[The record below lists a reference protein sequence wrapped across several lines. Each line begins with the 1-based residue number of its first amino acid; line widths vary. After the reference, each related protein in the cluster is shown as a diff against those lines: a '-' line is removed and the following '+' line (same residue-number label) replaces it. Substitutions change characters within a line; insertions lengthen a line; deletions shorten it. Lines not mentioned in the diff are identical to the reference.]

1 MKHTPIG
8 VSACL
13 LGFNCKYNGKNN
25 LNLEVINLIKGK
37 EVVPICPEELGGLS
51 TPRIPSEII
60 ENDKVINQIGKDV
73 SLNFTQGAIKAL
85 KILRENNCESV
96 ILKDGSPSCGYTFIY
111 DGTFSNVK
119 IPGKGIACK
128 YLENNGIKIIDFI
141 ET

>member
-1 MKHTPIG
+1 MKTAPIG

-25 LNLEVINLIKGK
+25 LNLEVINFIKGK
-37 EVVPICPEELGGLS
+37 EVVPFCPEELGGLQ
-51 TPRIPSEII
+51 TPRIPSEITQ
-60 ENDKVINQIGKDV
+60 NGKVINQVGQDV
-73 SLNFTQGAIKAL
+73 TNNFTQGAFKAL
-85 KILRENNCESV
+85 EILKTNNCESV

-119 IPGKGIACK
+119 IPGEGITCK
-128 YLENNGIKIIDFI
+128 YLKNNGIKIIDFI